1 MLCNQNASHFH
12 RRKESAVSM
21 AHQAV
26 FSPIDF
32 SDNFSEVSKSG
43 KADSTFEQISGAP
56 NILVVQKCCFA
67 GCRLLGGQGDGLPG
81 MGVPKLAVAP
91 HKLLTQPHKH
101 GSYRIIKYQTIPD
114 HIVP

>member
-1 MLCNQNASHFH
+1 MRENL
-12 RRKESAVSM
+12 
-21 AHQAV
+21 
-26 FSPIDF
+26 
-32 SDNFSEVSKSG
+32 
-43 KADSTFEQISGAP
+43 FEQISGAP

-114 HIVP
+114 QEIRSGCFESDEHGSYCIIKYQTIPDQNGP

>member
-1 MLCNQNASHFH
+1 M
-12 RRKESAVSM
+12 
-21 AHQAV
+21 
-26 FSPIDF
+26 FSPQSISQRFLKVAMQIPHWKNIFVMQKDL
-32 SDNFSEVSKSG
+32 
-43 KADSTFEQISGAP
+43 FEQISGAP

-114 HIVP
+114 QEIRSGCLNQTNTDLIAS

>member
-1 MLCNQNASHFH
+1 MQNLF
-12 RRKESAVSM
+12 
-21 AHQAV
+21 
-26 FSPIDF
+26 
-32 SDNFSEVSKSG
+32 
-43 KADSTFEQISGAP
+43 
-56 NILVVQKCCFA
+56 VVQKCCFA

-114 HIVP
+114 QEIRSGCFESDEHGSYCIIKYQTIPDQNGP